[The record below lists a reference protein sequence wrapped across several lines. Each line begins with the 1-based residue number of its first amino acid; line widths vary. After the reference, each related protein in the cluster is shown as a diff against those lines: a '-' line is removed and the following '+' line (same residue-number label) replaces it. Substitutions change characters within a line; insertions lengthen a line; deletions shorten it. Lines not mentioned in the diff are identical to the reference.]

1 MTAARDDGALDQ
13 GGRGGGSETGL
24 GSAFTPTIQPVE
36 WARKEGVGALAS
48 VTTRME
54 LPLEETEKT
63 TREASVVEEDQ
74 GLRFEHTRFKIK
86 KKKTPIFTET
96 GGKYPIH
103 KVPMNQFP

>member
-86 KKKTPIFTET
+86 KKKHLYLQKQGESIPFI
-96 GGKYPIH
+96 KYL
-103 KVPMNQFP
+103 